1 MSFAESDRL
10 MLRAVLKVAREIELD
25 WPAGDRRDV
34 RDLSGDRRYQNL
46 KNLIHACAG
55 ATEPD
60 IKRLTASAVHLS
72 DRLTL
77 AHFYG
82 ILVPFERLEGRG
94 LRDDEFLVLEG
105 DGLREVRRVPV
116 KIIAENLRSSFN
128 VGAIFRTAEC
138 LGASEILLCGY
149 TPGPD
154 DEKTARTAMG
164 AADYVPWRRVDRAP
178 AACEE
183 LRREGYRIVAL
194 ETAAS
199 ATSLHEFKF
208 DGRPVAFV
216 LGNERFG
223 IEAPTLAA
231 ADDICRIPVNGVKNS
246 LNVGIAFGI
255 VAFEW
260 LRQHGD
266 AKSGGGG

>member
-1 MSFAESDRL
+1 MSLAESDRAK
-10 MLRAVLKVAREIELD
+10 LRAVLKVAREIELD
-25 WPAGDRRDV
+25 WPAGDRKAL
-34 RDLSGDRRYQNL
+34 RDLSTDHRYQDL
-46 KNLIHACAG
+46 KDKIKDCADAIEVG
-55 ATEPD
+55 LS
-60 IKRLTASAVHLS
+60 RLVASAAHLPDCAS
-72 DRLTL
+72 L

-94 LRDDEFLVLEG
+94 MRDDEFLVLEG
-105 DGLREVRRVPV
+105 DGVREVVRVPV
-116 KIIAENLRSSFN
+116 KIVVENLRSSFN

-164 AADYVPWRRVDRAP
+164 TAAHIPWRRVDRALT
-178 AACEE
+178 ACEE
-183 LRREGYRIVAL
+183 LRLQGYRIVAL

-199 ATSLHEFKF
+199 ATSLHEIKF
-208 DGRPVAFV
+208 ADRPVAFV

-223 IEAPTLAA
+223 LEAPTLAA

-260 LRQHGD
+260 LRQHGE
-266 AKSGGGG
+266 GQ